1 MSSKVQSDFL
11 FAEPS
16 FLSGAS
22 RLLDWY
28 GYYDSYNSSRN
39 GREADGRAMF
49 ADWRIVGQDI
59 NDAMVEF
66 DSIQP
71 VK

>member
-1 MSSKVQSDFL
+1 MVNKLKTDFL
-11 FAEPS
+11 VAAPS

-28 GYYDSYNSSRN
+28 GLYDTYNASRCTQ
-39 GREADGRAMF
+39 EADAKAVF
-49 ADWRIVGQDI
+49 SDWRIVGQDI
-59 NDAMVEF
+59 NDAIVEF
-66 DSIQP
+66 ETSQP